1 MPDLNAELEELHCA
15 VVAAVRARIENGE
28 QTNDDIRTALQL
40 LKQNSVSAA
49 LNKDEAQELKNRM
62 AKKLDFSALAGKVV
76 PIRETDQKHH
86 A

>member
-1 MPDLNAELEELHCA
+1 M
-15 VVAAVRARIENGE
+15 VAAVRARIENGE

-40 LKQNSVSAA
+40 LKQNSISAA

>member
-1 MPDLNAELEELHCA
+1 M
-15 VVAAVRARIENGE
+15 VAAVRARIEHGE

>member
-1 MPDLNAELEELHCA
+1 M
-15 VVAAVRARIENGE
+15 VAAVRARIENGE

>member
-1 MPDLNAELEELHCA
+1 M
-15 VVAAVRARIENGE
+15 VAAVRSRIENGE

-40 LKQNSVSAA
+40 LKQNSISAA